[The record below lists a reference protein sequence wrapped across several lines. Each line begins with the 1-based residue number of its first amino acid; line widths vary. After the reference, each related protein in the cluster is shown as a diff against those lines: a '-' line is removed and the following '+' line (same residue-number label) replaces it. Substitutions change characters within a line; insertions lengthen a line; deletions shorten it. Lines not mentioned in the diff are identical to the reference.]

1 MKRLLYIIL
10 YVVLAASASAQVR
23 VTGLVIDLQNK
34 PVSDVIVKL
43 VNGTKTLAFTSSNAQ
58 GVYNLEVKNA
68 PTGMVTLQF
77 NHVGY
82 EKESERVTLKEKVTK
97 LDMILTPK
105 SISLKEVT
113 VRANPLRQ
121 KGDTLTHNL
130 ASFLGKGDVT
140 LEDGLKRLP
149 GVDVAKSG
157 AISYMGKPISQ
168 FNIEGLDLLG
178 GKYNLA
184 TRNIP
189 ADYVTQVEIVR
200 NHHARK
206 VEKDVPSNE
215 VSMNI
220 KLAKKAKFKPFGQE
234 EAGVGVASPPTPLQ
248 GERGV
253 ITPDVESQQQD
264 YLLPSHVGE
273 ASWARLLL
281 GVTGMMFTD
290 KFQTICSL
298 KGGNY
303 KDFAQADMRD
313 HFGGSDVTTPA
324 TSLFGGFDGGA
335 PPQGEYLYQ
344 RNGMATLN
352 GILKLDSA
360 TTVKV
365 NADYSYHRATH
376 DISQS
381 STYMAG
387 DGSYVTV
394 SEQTSPLTKVHLP
407 KLTMN
412 YLKNADHVYLSET
425 IVLKGKFEQNEGDV
439 LANQQLVEQR
449 RKTSSF
455 EVGNDLFWMGRTEK
469 GTRRH
474 VNASVAFRRTPTLR
488 LSFSLTPSP
497 SPTGEGSRYLSTAN
511 NQQQDYILPSPLGEG
526 SGVRL
531 QTAQSSTLSM
541 NVGSSFQIP
550 IGKVFRLN
558 LPVSVSAM
566 HDDLETKQTHPQPL
580 PEWRGENN
588 PDSVVVGNQGN
599 YSSPSQGEAGERV
612 YGWSFTPS
620 VNPGFEIH
628 SRNRRFYLSAGL
640 GAALKGLYYNKLNY
654 TKPVLNPSM
663 SINYTFSANSKLQ
676 FSTGYTTQI
685 GDMMTLLTEPM
696 QVDYHTVRTSSGIIG
711 ESNNWSTSGEW
722 KWQLPIQYFT
732 LSLAASHNEGK
743 RNTLYSQ
750 SISGID
756 ISSSALHRDTRSR
769 SSNFTVSSTKNFP
782 SIFTKLGAD
791 ASYGFGD
798 SEQAISSPL
807 GGGQEGAA
815 NIIKVRSNN
824 YNLHGNASITPI
836 QWLELRYDI
845 RYGWSKS
852 SLTPSPSP
860 KGEGSNYS
868 QDENSAAELSTP
880 FSTGRGAGG
889 GSSIT
894 SLTHSGALHIFP
906 ISALDLAV
914 SYDHVRRQIS
924 SPLGGGQE
932 GAQYKHMSLFNA
944 SAQYKLKHLVL
955 RLELDNLLNQR
966 SYSYTVFDGINTYT
980 YDYGLCG
987 RTAMLRATFK
997 L

>member
-23 VTGLVIDLQNK
+23 VTGRVIDMQNK
-34 PVSDVIVKL
+34 PVSNVIVKL
-43 VNGTKTLAFTSSNAQ
+43 VSGSKTLAFTSSNAQ
-58 GVYNLEVKNA
+58 GEYSLEVKNV
-68 PTGMVTLQF
+68 PSGEVTLQF
-77 NHVGY
+77 THISY
-82 EKESERVTLKEKVTK
+82 EKESERLSFKEKAVK
-97 LDMILTPK
+97 VDMILTPK

-113 VRANPLRQ
+113 VKTDPLRQ
-121 KGDTLTHNL
+121 RGDTLSHNL

-149 GVDVAKSG
+149 GVDVAQSG

-168 FNIEGLDLLG
+168 FNIEGLDMLG

-200 NHHARK
+200 NHHRRRM
-206 VEKDVPSNE
+206 EKDVPSNE

-220 KLAKKAKFKPFGQE
+220 RLSKKAKLKPFGQE
-234 EAGVGVASPPTPLQ
+234 EAGAGYMEGGNDKLQ
-248 GERGV
+248 
-253 ITPDVESQQQD
+253 
-264 YLLPSHVGE
+264 
-273 ASWARLLL
+273 ALL

-303 KDFAQADMRD
+303 KGFARADMID

-324 TSLFGGFDGGA
+324 TNLFGSFDGGA

-352 GILKLDSA
+352 GIHKLDSA

-381 STYMAG
+381 STYLTGTG
-387 DGSYVTV
+387 DYVTV

-412 YLKNADHVYLSET
+412 YLKNADRVYFSET
-425 IVLKGKFEQNEGDV
+425 FVVKGKFEQNEGDV
-439 LANQQLVEQR
+439 MANQQLVEQR

-474 VNASVAFRRTPTLR
+474 VNASVSFKRTPTLR
-488 LSFSLTPSP
+488 LSFVND
-497 SPTGEGSRYLSTAN
+497 GRGY
-511 NQQQDYILPSPLGEG
+511 G
-526 SGVRL
+526 

-541 NVGSSFQIP
+541 NVGSSFNIP
-550 IGKVFRLN
+550 IGKVFRLS
-558 LPVSVSAM
+558 LPVRVSAM
-566 HDDLETKQTHPQPL
+566 YDDVETNRVAT
-580 PEWRGENN
+580 GEVN
-588 PDSVVVGNQGN
+588 DI
-599 YSSPSQGEAGERV
+599 R
-612 YGWSFTPS
+612 GWSFTPS
-620 VNPGFEIH
+620 INPGFEIH

-654 TKPVLNPSM
+654 TKPMLNPSM
-663 SINYTFSANSKLQ
+663 GINYTFSANSKLQ

-696 QVDYHTVRTSSGIIG
+696 QVDYRSVRTSSGIIG
-711 ESNNWSTSGEW
+711 EQDTWHTSGDW
-722 KWQLPIQYFT
+722 KWQLPMQYFT
-732 LSLAASHNEGK
+732 LSLAASHSEGK

-750 SISGID
+750 SVSGID
-756 ISSSALHRDTRSR
+756 ISSSALQRDTRSR
-769 SSNFTVSSTKNFP
+769 STNFSVSSTKNFP

-798 SEQAISSPL
+798 SEQAVN
-807 GGGQEGAA
+807 A
-815 NIIKVRSNN
+815 NIIKIRSNN
-824 YNLHGNASITPI
+824 YNLHGNASVTPI

-845 RYGWSKS
+845 RYGWSRS
-852 SLTPSPSP
+852 RYS
-860 KGEGSNYS
+860 EESN
-868 QDENSAAELSTP
+868 TV
-880 FSTGRGAGG
+880 
-889 GSSIT
+889 T
-894 SLTHSGALHIFP
+894 SLTHSGAIHVFP
-906 ISALDLAV
+906 IATLDL
-914 SYDHVRRQIS
+914 SLDYDHVRRQITTD
-924 SPLGGGQE
+924 
-932 GAQYKHMSLFNA
+932 QYKRMSLFNA
-944 SAQYKLKHLVL
+944 SAQYKWKQCVL
-955 RLELDNLLNQR
+955 RLELTNLLNQR

-987 RTAMLRATFK
+987 RTAMFRVTFK